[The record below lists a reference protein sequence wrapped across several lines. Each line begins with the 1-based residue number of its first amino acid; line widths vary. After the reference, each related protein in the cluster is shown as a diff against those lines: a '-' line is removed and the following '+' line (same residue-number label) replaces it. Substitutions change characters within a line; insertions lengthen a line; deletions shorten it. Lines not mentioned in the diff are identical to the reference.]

1 MLLWRKGFDILLT
14 ECCDERDLIFYEQN
28 VVVVK
33 GLWYSTNRM
42 LWRKGFD
49 ILLTK
54 CCCGE
59 RVLIFY

>member
-1 MLLWRKGFDILLT
+1 MLWWKGFDILLT

-33 GLWYSTNRM
+33 GFWYSTNRM

-49 ILLTK
+49 ILLTE
-54 CCCGE
+54 CCGE